1 MSATSQIASP
11 ETAGPLTPTA
21 DLRRELAGAS
31 VLMTDENYKHSL
43 GIMRQLGR
51 LGVQVSVVAS
61 SRNSLVCSSRYCHE
75 IILSKAATIPSYI
88 EAALEAVRKKKY
100 DLLMPVSFPMTL
112 AVARN
117 REKFIPHVNLQVAG
131 ATEIG
136 FAANKTEIARLAQR
150 VGVPTPKT
158 FVLTDMKELESVSD
172 RMKFPVVVKPQM
184 ESRKGVVAYAHD
196 FAELRTICSERLA
209 GMKSGIW
216 ETQILQEFIPGYGCG
231 FFATY
236 QKGECKRV
244 FMHRRVREYPPN
256 GGASTCA
263 ESFHDARLQ
272 EYGKRMLDA
281 LDWHGVAMVE
291 FRRDSRDGDYKLIEV
306 NPKFW
311 GSLDLSLAAGADFPA
326 DLCRMA
332 LGETLQFTEGYKRN
346 LRFQW
351 IFSGH
356 GDLFH
361 LWTRPKSFVSVL
373 SDILNPN
380 VKTNVW
386 PSDLSPTVRELRD
399 FVGSALRRRR
409 S

>member
-1 MSATSQIASP
+1 MSANLQIARS
-11 ETAGPLTPTA
+11 ETAGSDMATPN
-21 DLRRELAGAS
+21 LPRELAGAS
-31 VLMTDENYKHSL
+31 VLITDENYKHSL

-51 LGVQVSVVAS
+51 LGVQVSVVAN
-61 SRNSLVCSSRYCHE
+61 SRNSLVCSSRFCHE
-75 IILSKAATIPSYI
+75 VILSKAATTPSYL
-88 EAALEAVRKKKY
+88 EAALEAVRKKQY
-100 DLLMPVSFPMTL
+100 DLLIPVSFPLTL

-117 REKFIPHVNLQVAG
+117 REKFAPHVNLQVAG
-131 ATEIG
+131 ANEIG
-136 FAANKTEIARLAQR
+136 FAANKTEISRLAQR
-150 VGVPTPKT
+150 IGVPTPKT
-158 FVLTDMKELESVSD
+158 IVLTDIEELESVPE
-172 RMKFPVVVKPQM
+172 RLRFPVVVKPEM
-184 ESRKGVVAYAHD
+184 ESRKGVVAFAHD
-196 FAELRTICSERLA
+196 LVELRTICSERLA
-209 GMKSGIW
+209 GVKSGIW

-236 QKGECKRV
+236 QNGECKRV
-244 FMHRRVREYPPN
+244 FMHRRLREYPPS

-263 ESFHDARLQ
+263 ESFYDARLQ
-272 EYGKRMLDA
+272 EYGTRMLDA
-281 LDWHGVAMVE
+281 LGWHGVAMVE

-332 LGETLQFTEGYKRN
+332 LDEPLQFTEVYKRN

-351 IFSGH
+351 IFSGQ

-380 VKTNVW
+380 VKSNVW
-386 PSDLSPTVRELRD
+386 PSDFGPTLCELRN
-399 FVGSALRRRR
+399 FAGSIRRRIR